1 MATTTSSAENILN
14 QVILVQIEAH
24 IWSGRKKLEN
34 ADLLNVKADDLPP
47 AYFATMGSK
56 KIINTDT
63 LKIFDTLKK
72 RAHRICESHGVSFL
86 GGYAI
91 PLTKVEVVGAE
102 LDLIE
107 VEFEAAKIDFLD
119 KYPAQIDSWIAL
131 NQSWAHAIKS
141 SVTAVGRVEAAIG
154 FAWQAIHVKTP
165 KGKAAKIL
173 SRGINK
179 EVNGLSDQLFKEI
192 SLSAMDMLDKTLVG
206 KNQVTQKS
214 LGRIHQLRQKLFDL
228 SFLNA
233 TVKPLVHSIDY
244 ILTLMPPSGIIEGES
259 FNALYQLVELLSDP
273 DRAIQHGIE
282 INEGK
287 SVEDAVSE
295 YVLNQKT
302 LTQMAEVKPEA
313 NLFTAVTAVTAAIAA
328 NPAPADISD
337 PKHGNTML
345 SENATQPGKAVR
357 KPVVKSA
364 VKSVVEKVKPVIP
377 VPSVT
382 PAPEQPTSVE
392 ETDEASVCLF

>member
-1 MATTTSSAENILN
+1 MATTTTSAENILN

-34 ADLLNVKADDLPP
+34 ADLINIKQDDLPP

-72 RAHRICESHGVSFL
+72 RAHRICEANGVSFL

-91 PLTKVEVVGAE
+91 PLVKVEVVAAE

-107 VEFEAAKIDFLD
+107 VEFEAAKVDFLA

-131 NQSWAHAIKS
+131 NQTWAHAIKS
-141 SVTAVGRVEAAIG
+141 SVTAIGRVEAAIG

-165 KGKAAKIL
+165 KGKAAKLL
-173 SRGINK
+173 SRGITK

-192 SLSAMDMLDKTLVG
+192 SASAQDMLEKTLLG
-206 KNQVTQKS
+206 KNQVTQKG
-214 LGRIHQLRQKLFDL
+214 LGRIQQLRQKLFDL
-228 SFLNA
+228 SFLNS

-244 ILTLMPPSGIIEGES
+244 ILTLMPPTGIIEGES
-259 FNALYQLVELLSDP
+259 YNALYQLVELLSDP
-273 DRAIQHGIE
+273 ERAIQHGID

-287 SVEDAVSE
+287 SVEDAVSD
-295 YVLNQKT
+295 YVLNRKT
-302 LTQMAEVKPEA
+302 LTQLAQAKSEV
-313 NLFTAVTAVTAAIAA
+313 NLFTAQEQEQSVPAVTCNPVKEILLKEESVTQEAVPKPVAKKSGKSPLEISQPSGQVSAVPTAAIQH
-328 NPAPADISD
+328 S
-337 PKHGNTML
+337 T
-345 SENATQPGKAVR
+345 
-357 KPVVKSA
+357 
-364 VKSVVEKVKPVIP
+364 
-377 VPSVT
+377 
-382 PAPEQPTSVE
+382 VE